1 MTVAMVAVMVV
12 VMAAAITAGED
23 EGVIIKG
30 DDKVMKLSRVRIA
43 SISWVATFPV
53 GVGHSP

>member
-1 MTVAMVAVMVV
+1 MTVAMVA

-30 DDKVMKLSRVRIA
+30 DDKIMKLSRVRIA

-53 GVGHSP
+53 GIGHSP